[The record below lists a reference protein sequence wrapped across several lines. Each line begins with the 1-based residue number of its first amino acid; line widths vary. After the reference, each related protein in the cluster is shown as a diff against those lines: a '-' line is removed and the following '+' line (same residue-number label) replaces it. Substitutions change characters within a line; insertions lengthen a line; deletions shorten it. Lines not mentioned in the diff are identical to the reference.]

1 MADLINKVV
10 RFHEFGPAEVLRVEN
25 VEVREPGPGEVR
37 IKIAAIGL
45 NFAEMLW
52 RRNQYFESP
61 KLPAGL
67 GYEASG
73 TIDKLGPA
81 VMGFAVGDKVATFP
95 AHSGQSNRGS

>member
-45 NFAEMLW
+45 ISQRCSGGGINTLKAPSF
-52 RRNQYFESP
+52 
-61 KLPAGL
+61 LPGL
-67 GYEASG
+67 AMRLREPS
-73 TIDKLGPA
+73 TSLGPL
-81 VMGFAVGDKVATFP
+81 
-95 AHSGQSNRGS
+95 